1 MSKKNRTSYKE
12 KEEHLNVYDSAGQI
26 KKYTEKELG
35 VTGLALVL
43 GKVREDTIKQLRG
56 SNKIKILEEMV
67 KYDPIIGAFNNMYKS
82 MAASVKFKIKPK
94 NIDEKSDDKLKNKA
108 KEQADFIHSVLFEDL
123 DHPFQNSII
132 NALTTPQYGFSLQ
145 EPVLKIRNGKKS
157 KFNDGLIGLKK
168 LAPRYQGSIKEWIT
182 ESDNSDGISF
192 VKQTNPNS
200 FEYIDIP
207 YDRLLHFTHRATNN
221 NPEGS
226 SLYLNC
232 VNSYLNKK
240 FATDLELIRLER
252 GFDGLLTI
260 TGPAPL
266 FDENTKNAS
275 YKALQAWIKDT
286 LQNVRN
292 GTNVGIAHPDFL
304 KVEIKSAGEGNMPD
318 ADKIIERESR
328 NIATALLADFF
339 LVQQKSGNSAG
350 FTSSKIKVFT
360 NLVKEMLSEYCKVI
374 NSKLIP
380 ELIKRNMMD
389 MTLCPELSHTE
400 IADLDLTN
408 LMLFFQSWSKGFIP
422 ESAELA
428 NITMDRVFGDDAPHY
443 TDEQIAD
450 MILRR
455 EVQSVSSDDGSLAKE
470 SAKTSGSKKVKE

>member
-1 MSKKNRTSYKE
+1 MTKKNRTNHKD
-12 KEEHLNVYDSAGQI
+12 EELISVYDKAGQVR
-26 KKYTEKELG
+26 KYTEKELG
-35 VTGLALVL
+35 VTGLAIVL
-43 GKVREDTIKQLRG
+43 GKVREDTIKQLQG
-56 SNKIKILEEMV
+56 TNKIKILEEMV

-82 MAASVKFKIKPK
+82 MATSVKPKIKPK
-94 NIDEKSDDKLKNKA
+94 NSDDFDDKTKEKA
-108 KEQADFIHSVLFEDL
+108 EAQTKFIQSVLFEDL
-123 DHPFQNSII
+123 NHPFQDSLV

-145 EPVLKIRNGKKS
+145 EPVFKIRDGKSS

-168 LAPRYQGSIKEWIT
+168 LAPRYQGSVYRWLPMFCSNDELNAVQQRHPVT
-182 ESDNSDGISF
+182 
-192 VKQTNPNS
+192 

-207 YDRLLHFTHRATNN
+207 YERLLHFTHRSLNN
-221 NPEGS
+221 SPEGT

-260 TGPAPL
+260 TGPAPI
-266 FDENTKNAS
+266 FDENTKNPN
-275 YKALQAWIKDT
+275 YKALQIWIKDT

-292 GTNVGIAHPDFL
+292 GTNVGIAHPEFL

-318 ADKIIERESR
+318 ADKIIDRESR
-328 NIATALLADFF
+328 NIATALLSDFF

-360 NLVKEMLSEYCKVI
+360 NLVKEMLNEYCKVI

-380 ELIKRNMMD
+380 DLIKRNMMD
-389 MTLCPELSHTE
+389 ITLCPELSYTE

-408 LMLFFQSWSKGFIP
+408 LMLFAQSFSKGYIP
-422 ESAELA
+422 YSKDLA
-428 NITMDRVFGDDAPHY
+428 NVTMDRIFGDDAPHF
-443 TDEQIAD
+443 TDEEIKEMKIDKEIQT
-450 MILRR
+450 
-455 EVQSVSSDDGSLAKE
+455 VSSDDGTLAKE
-470 SAKTSGSKKVKE
+470 AEEAAKK

>member
-1 MSKKNRTSYKE
+1 MKKNRTNYKD
-12 KEEHLNVYDSAGQI
+12 KENYINVYDSNGQV

-35 VTGLALVL
+35 VTGLAIVL
-43 GKVREDTIKQLRG
+43 GKVREDTIKQLQG
-56 SNKIKILEEMV
+56 ANKIKTLEEMV
-67 KYDPIIGAFNNMYKS
+67 KYDATIGAFNNMYKS
-82 MAASVKFKIKPK
+82 MATSAKPKIKPK
-94 NIDEKSDDKLKNKA
+94 YLDESADDKLKSKA
-108 KEQADFIHSVLFEDL
+108 KEQADFIHSVFFEDL
-123 DHPFQNSII
+123 NHPFQDSII
-132 NALTTPQYGFSLQ
+132 NALTTPQYGFSVQ
-145 EPVLKIRNGKKS
+145 EPVFKIRDGKKS

-168 LAPRYQGSIKEWIT
+168 LAPRYQGSIYKWVQKDDF
-182 ESDNSDGISF
+182 SDEIIA
-192 VKQTNPNS
+192 VKQRRPVT
-200 FEYIDIP
+200 FEEIDIP
-207 YDRLLHFTHRATNN
+207 YNRILHFTHRSTNN
-221 NPEGS
+221 NPEGV

-260 TGPAPL
+260 TGPAPV
-266 FDENTKNAS
+266 FDENTKNQNF
-275 YKALQAWIKDT
+275 KLLQTWIKDT

-360 NLVKEMLSEYCKVI
+360 NLVKEMLNEYCRVI

-380 ELIKRNMMD
+380 DLIKRNMMD
-389 MTLCPELSHTE
+389 ITLCPELSFTE

-408 LMLFFQSWSKGFIP
+408 LMLFFQSFAKGYVPYSKD
-422 ESAELA
+422 LA
-428 NITMDRVFGDDAPHY
+428 NITMDRIFGDDAPHF
-443 TDEQIAD
+443 TDEQIDAMSFD
-450 MILRR
+450 R
-455 EVQSVSSDDGSLAKE
+455 EVQTNSSDVGGGLGKKAAE
-470 SAKTSGSKKVKE
+470 ESKKQN